1 MILLTLVVIMLQV
14 RSFGAMFM
22 VFATAPLGLIG
33 AVPVLLLFD
42 QPFGFNAILGLIG
55 IGGILMRNTLIFTD
69 QIKQN
74 QHEGMPIR
82 EAIVE
87 ATVRR
92 ARPVVLTAL
101 AAAFAF
107 IPLTLSVFWA
117 ALAYVLIGGVLV
129 GTLITLL
136 FLPALCTVVLGRA
149 TATARESTPLSLA
162 TCESGG

>member
-1 MILLTLVVIMLQV
+1 
-14 RSFGAMFM
+14 
-22 VFATAPLGLIG
+22 
-33 AVPVLLLFD
+33 
-42 QPFGFNAILGLIG
+42 
-55 IGGILMRNTLIFTD
+55 MRNTLIFTD

-92 ARPVVLTAL
+92 ARPVLLTAL

-117 ALAYVLIGGVLV
+117 ALAYVLIGGVVV

-136 FLPALCTVVLGRA
+136 LLPAVCTLVLG
-149 TATARESTPLSLA
+149 TATAPARHSTTLSLA
-162 TCESGG
+162 TNESGG